1 MVRRKGI
8 YEIKIRDKQLI
19 CPFCQN
25 NRFLHREIYM
35 DLMPLG
41 EEVKHQLTLQSFSC
55 TSCGDIQMFQEK
67 NRYDHMLEKHISII
81 ECSEVI
87 KE

>member
-1 MVRRKGI
+1 
-8 YEIKIRDKQLI
+8 
-19 CPFCQN
+19 
-25 NRFLHREIYM
+25 M